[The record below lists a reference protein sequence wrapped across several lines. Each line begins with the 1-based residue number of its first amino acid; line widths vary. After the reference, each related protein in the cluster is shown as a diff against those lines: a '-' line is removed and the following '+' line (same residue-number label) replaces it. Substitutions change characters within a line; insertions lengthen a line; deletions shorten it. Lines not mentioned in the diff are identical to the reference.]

1 MYKTNKY
8 KYDFQRYEAIRC
20 FDESIYAGK
29 IITDEGEEDQSN
41 LLKNIAELN
50 EKPRPRTK
58 EGKDKKQILVKV
70 NILFMKDE
78 N

>member
-29 IITDEGEEDQSN
+29 IITDEGEEDQNN
-41 LLKNIAELN
+41 LLKNIA
-50 EKPRPRTK
+50 
-58 EGKDKKQILVKV
+58 
-70 NILFMKDE
+70 
-78 N
+78 